1 MIETL
6 GSLFESVTDV
16 FNFIESIVS
25 RIAGIFSDVDFT
37 ILYSW
42 LPSDIQS
49 VISAVLVVLL
59 FLALIGL
66 IKKVIL
72 FFG

>member
-6 GSLFESVTDV
+6 GSLFESVSEV
-16 FNFIESIVS
+16 FEFIESIVS
-25 RIAGIFSDVDFT
+25 RIAGVFSDVDFT
-37 ILYSW
+37 VLYSCM
-42 LPSDIQS
+42 PSDIQG
-49 VISAVLVVLL
+49 VITAVLVVLL